1 MVVRKSSAND
11 FISMSVEKDTTLW
24 FFNSKIN
31 KRHESF
37 LFTLSLGM
45 AIVNVK
51 MYNSVRRH
59 GEGVEETIF
68 E

>member
-11 FISMSVEKDTTLW
+11 FISMSVDKDTALG

-31 KRHESF
+31 KGHESI

-51 MYNSVRRH
+51 M
-59 GEGVEETIF
+59 
-68 E
+68 